1 MNRVLQYPRRLIALL
16 TVALCGATGAFTAHG
31 QDDPQTI
38 LWAGMAFRGNASDIT
53 ELLPVTKSVVDR
65 VGIVKLNELAWE
77 RIQHIDRPDVRFS
90 RELGS
95 STSGNAIA
103 LALALD
109 FEQFGEAIITNGQE
123 RNVCGRNRLWAQI
136 LVFDFTDKKLI
147 GAFPLSTYV
156 QECQRNVSRFS
167 EEKKVAL
174 AEELLFKDSQKSI
187 LAQFESNLLT
197 QEFHTGWQANIK
209 VTEVVLGKYT
219 KEMLE
224 QSAWSEAAYRRW
236 LASTFAA
243 AMSQQQRI
251 PVLPYSLGDAIAG
264 AMPLRFSDT
273 NAYAIALPPANYA
286 VKLTARGYVEKLLDE
301 TKRRVAKSFIFS
313 LGVDFY
319 DPDFGDHY
327 FDENMTMFEKKE
339 YAKEDSIDAVQI
351 YEEITSVLVS
361 QFLEQFPKPDKKWVA
376 KHVKTKAKWKDLQK
390 SLVAVDTEIFSNI
403 RGD

>member
-1 MNRVLQYPRRLIALL
+1 MNSFSRYTHRL
-16 TVALCGATGAFTAHG
+16 TQRVALMLALGICSSVVSG

-38 LWAGMAFRGNASDIT
+38 LWAGIAFRGNAPDIT

-65 VGIVKLNELAWE
+65 VGLVKLTELAWE
-77 RIQHIDRPDVRFS
+77 KIQRIDRPDVRFT

-103 LALALD
+103 MALALD
-109 FEQFGEAIITNGQE
+109 FEQFGESVITNDQE

-156 QECQRNVSRFS
+156 QECQRNASSFS
-167 EEKKVAL
+167 QEKKVAL
-174 AEELLFKDSQKSI
+174 AEELLFQDAQKSI
-187 LAQFESNLLT
+187 LAQFESHLLT
-197 QEFHTGWQANIK
+197 QRFHAGWQANIK

-219 KEMLE
+219 KDMLE

-236 LASTFAA
+236 LAATFAA

-301 TKRRVAKSFIFS
+301 SKRRVAKSFIFS

-351 YEEITSVLVS
+351 YEEITAVLVS
-361 QFLEQFPKPDKKWVA
+361 QFLEQFPKPDKKWVE
-376 KHVKTKAKWKDLQK
+376 KHIKTKAKWKDINK

>member
-1 MNRVLQYPRRLIALL
+1 MLALGICSS
-16 TVALCGATGAFTAHG
+16 VVYG
-31 QDDPQTI
+31 QDDPHTI
-38 LWAGMAFRGNASDIT
+38 LWAGIAFRGNAPDIT

-65 VGIVKLNELAWE
+65 VGLVKLNELAWE
-77 RIQHIDRPDVRFS
+77 RIQRIDRPDVRFT

-95 STSGNAIA
+95 SGSGNAIA
-103 LALALD
+103 MALALD
-109 FEQFGEAIITNGQE
+109 FEQFGESVITYDQE
-123 RNVCGRNRLWAQI
+123 RNVCGLNRLWAQI

-147 GAFPLSTYV
+147 GAFPLSTNV
-156 QECQRNVSRFS
+156 EDCQRNASS
-167 EEKKVAL
+167 LSQEKKVAF
-174 AEELLFKDSQKSI
+174 AEELLFKDAQKSI
-187 LAQFESNLLT
+187 LAQFESHLLT
-197 QEFHTGWQANIK
+197 QQFHAGWQANIK

-219 KEMLE
+219 KNMLE
-224 QSAWSEAAYRRW
+224 QSAWSEAAHRRW

-301 TKRRVAKSFIFS
+301 SERRVAKSFIFS

-327 FDENMTMFEKKE
+327 LNENMNIARTGE
-339 YAKEDSIDAVQI
+339 YAKTDSIDVVQI

-361 QFLEQFPKPDKKWVA
+361 EFLSQFPKPDKAWVT
-376 KHVKTKAKWKDLQK
+376 KHVKSKAKWKALQK
-390 SLVAVDTEIFSNI
+390 NFEAVDKEIFANI

>member
-1 MNRVLQYPRRLIALL
+1 MNSFSRYTHRL
-16 TVALCGATGAFTAHG
+16 TQRVALMLALGICSSVVSG

-38 LWAGMAFRGNASDIT
+38 LWAGIAFRGNATDIT

-65 VGIVKLNELAWE
+65 VGLIKLNELAWE
-77 RIQHIDRPDVRFS
+77 KIQRIDRPDVRFT

-103 LALALD
+103 MALALD
-109 FEQFGEAIITNGQE
+109 FEQFGESVITNDQE

-156 QECQRNVSRFS
+156 QECQRNASSFS
-167 EEKKVAL
+167 QEKKVAL
-174 AEELLFKDSQKSI
+174 AEELLFQDAQKSI
-187 LAQFESNLLT
+187 LAQFESHLLT
-197 QEFHTGWQANIK
+197 QRFHAGWQANIK

-219 KEMLE
+219 KDMLE

-236 LASTFAA
+236 LAATFAA

-301 TKRRVAKSFIFS
+301 SKRRVAKSFIFS

-351 YEEITSVLVS
+351 YEEITAVLVS
-361 QFLEQFPKPDKKWVA
+361 QFLEQFPKPDKKWVE
-376 KHVKTKAKWKDLQK
+376 KHIKTKAKWKDLNK